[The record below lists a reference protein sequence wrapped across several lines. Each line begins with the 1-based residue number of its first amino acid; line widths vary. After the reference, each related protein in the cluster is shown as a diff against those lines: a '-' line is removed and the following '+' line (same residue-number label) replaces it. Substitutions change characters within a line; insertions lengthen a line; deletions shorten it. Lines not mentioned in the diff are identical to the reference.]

1 MVFGKMPPGKKS
13 TRKKDPEKIAPQK
26 ISPGNIPPGKMCP
39 GKLPP
44 RRMLPPKFAPPP
56 TPNNS
61 PPPPPK
67 KKGLTR
73 FLLLLTLSYRCSFFL
88 QIFMVT
94 SFRGESRSPAT
105 SIIDL
110 LVTVV
115 NDINYCHKNLLFRGC
130 RAHRFASEFIR

>member
-1 MVFGKMPPGKKS
+1 MPPRKKS

-39 GKLPP
+39 EKLPS
-44 RRMLPPKFAPPP
+44 RRMLLPKIAPPP
-56 TPNNS
+56 TIALPKK
-61 PPPPPK
+61 K

-73 FLLLLTLSYRCSFFL
+73 VLSLLTLSYRCSFFL
-88 QIFMVT
+88 QLFMVT

-105 SIIDL
+105 SIIDI

-115 NDINYCHKNLLFRGC
+115 NDIN
-130 RAHRFASEFIR
+130 